1 MRLMLNLENTDD
13 FREFEISDEDTIET
27 LKYIAEAEFSIPFND
42 QEIIHNA
49 KSLKE
54 EDSKTLKSCNI
65 IENDLI
71 ILRKK
76 QSLGNFNFFP
86 NLNNNTT
93 NTINTANSQQHQQQP
108 QANNLASVFDN
119 TMKMLRSNR
128 GNSNLPKINNNN
140 LNTSN
145 NINSS
150 GSNPFGSM
158 FSNDSQDLRVKS
170 EISNIKDLYLN
181 NPDQLNYLFSIDNVL
196 AEALV
201 SGDEKKLV
209 ELVKGRIKDYD
220 AKKQKEY
227 QDYMLLANSDPNDLE
242 AQKKIEEIIRMKN
255 IDENMKMAHEY
266 LPESFGHIHMLYID
280 IEIDKHK
287 IVGLVDTG
295 AQTTIISE
303 DLARKCGLFNL
314 CDTRYSGVAKGVG
327 VSKIIGVIHAANI
340 KVGSR

>member
-27 LKYIAEAEFSIPFND
+27 LKYIAEAEFAIPFND
-42 QEIIHNA
+42 QEIFHNA
-49 KSLKE
+49 KLLK
-54 EDSKTLKSCNI
+54 EDSKTLKTCSIN
-65 IENDLI
+65 ENDMI

-76 QSLGNFNFFP
+76 QSLGNLNFGSLSQKSSA
-86 NLNNNTT
+86 NTNNINNNI
-93 NTINTANSQQHQQQP
+93 INPQQP
-108 QANNLASVFDN
+108 QGNNLASVFEN
-119 TMKMLRSNR
+119 TMQMLRNNR
-128 GNSNLPKINNNN
+128 GNANLPTNN
-140 LNTSN
+140 
-145 NINSS
+145 S
-150 GSNPFGSM
+150 GNPFGGM
-158 FSNDSQDLRVKS
+158 FSNDSQDLRVIS

-201 SGDEKKLV
+201 SGDEKKLE
-209 ELVKGRIKDYD
+209 ELVKGRIQDYD
-220 AKKQKEY
+220 AKKKKEY
-227 QDYMLLANSDPNDLE
+227 TDYMQLANSDPNDLE

-266 LPESFGHIHMLYID
+266 LPESFGHIHMLYINL
-280 IEIDKHK
+280 EINKHK

-327 VSKIIGVIHAANI
+327 VSKIIGVIHAAQI

>member
-1 MRLMLNLENTDD
+1 MRLVLNLENTDD
-13 FREFEISDEDTIET
+13 FREFEISDEDKIET
-27 LKYIAEAEFSIPFND
+27 LKYIAEAEFGIPFND

-49 KSLKE
+49 KFLK
-54 EDSKTLKSCNI
+54 EDSKTLKSCSIN
-65 IENDLI
+65 ENDMI

-76 QSLGNFNFFP
+76 LSLGNFNFGSLSQ
-86 NLNNNTT
+86 NTSANTNN
-93 NTINTANSQQHQQQP
+93 
-108 QANNLASVFDN
+108 
-119 TMKMLRSNR
+119 
-128 GNSNLPKINNNN
+128 INNNN
-140 LNTSN
+140 LINTQQPQASNLGSVFENTMQMLRNNRGNTNLPTNNFNSN
-145 NINSS
+145 NNS
-150 GSNPFGSM
+150 GNPFGGM
-158 FSNDSQDLRVKS
+158 FSNASQDLRVKS

-201 SGDEKKLV
+201 SGDEKKLE

-220 AKKQKEY
+220 SKKQKEY
-227 QDYMLLANSDPNDLE
+227 TDYMQLANSDSNDLE

-255 IDENMKMAHEY
+255 IDENMSMAHEY
-266 LPESFGHIHMLYID
+266 LPESFGHIHMLYINL
-280 IEIDKHK
+280 EINKHN

-327 VSKIIGVIHAANI
+327 VSKIIGVIHAAQI
-340 KVGSR
+340 KVGTR

>member
-1 MRLMLNLENTDD
+1 MFNLENTDD

-27 LKYIAEAEFSIPFND
+27 LKYIAEAEFAIPFNE

-49 KSLKE
+49 KVLK
-54 EDSKTLKSCNI
+54 EDSKTLKTCGIN
-65 IENDLI
+65 ENDMI

-76 QSLGNFNFFP
+76 ISLANFNFGSLSNP
-86 NLNNNTT
+86 NTASTNTNNN
-93 NTINTANSQQHQQQP
+93 NNLINMNNPQQP
-108 QANNLASVFDN
+108 QANSLASVFDN

-128 GNSNLPKINNNN
+128 GNPNLPNNPSGN
-140 LNTSN
+140 L
-145 NINSS
+145 
-150 GSNPFGSM
+150 FGGM
-158 FSNDSQDLRVKS
+158 FSNASQDLRVKS
-170 EISNIKDLYLN
+170 EIANIKDLYLN
-181 NPDQLNYLFSIDNVL
+181 NPDQLNYLFTVDNVL

-201 SGDEKKLV
+201 AGDERKL
-209 ELVKGRIKDYD
+209 EEIVKGRIQDYD
-220 AKKQKEY
+220 SKKQKEY
-227 QDYMLLANSDPNDLE
+227 MDYMQLANSDPNDLE

-266 LPESFGHIHMLYID
+266 LPESFGHIHMLYINL
-280 IEIDKHK
+280 EINKHK

-314 CDTRYSGVAKGVG
+314 CDTRYSGIAKGVG
-327 VSKIIGVIHAANI
+327 VSKIIGVIHAAQI

>member
-13 FREFEISDEDTIET
+13 FREFEISDADSIET
-27 LKYIAEAEFSIPFND
+27 LKYIAEAEFAIPFND

-49 KSLKE
+49 TILKE
-54 EDSKTLKSCNI
+54 DQKTLKACNI
-65 IENDLI
+65 NENDMI
-71 ILRKK
+71 VLRKK
-76 QSLGNFNFFP
+76 INFNNLNFGANTNNP
-86 NLNNNTT
+86 NNNNLINLNNNS
-93 NTINTANSQQHQQQP
+93 NNTAN
-108 QANNLASVFDN
+108 NNNINNSTNNRSNDLASVFDN

-128 GNSNLPKINNNN
+128 GNPNLPNNPSNN
-140 LNTSN
+140 L
-145 NINSS
+145 
-150 GSNPFGSM
+150 FGGM
-158 FSNDSQDLRVKS
+158 FSNTSQDLRIKS
-170 EISNIKDLYLN
+170 EIANLKDMYLN
-181 NPDQLNYLFSIDNVL
+181 NPDQLNYLFSIDSAL
-196 AEALV
+196 AEVLV
-201 SGDEKKLV
+201 SGNDNKL
-209 ELVKGRIKDYD
+209 EEIIKGRIQEYD
-220 AKKQKEY
+220 TKKQKEY
-227 QDYMLLANSDPNDLE
+227 MDYMQLANSDPSDLE

-280 IEIDKHK
+280 LEINKHK

-327 VSKIIGVIHAANI
+327 VSKIIGVIHAAQI